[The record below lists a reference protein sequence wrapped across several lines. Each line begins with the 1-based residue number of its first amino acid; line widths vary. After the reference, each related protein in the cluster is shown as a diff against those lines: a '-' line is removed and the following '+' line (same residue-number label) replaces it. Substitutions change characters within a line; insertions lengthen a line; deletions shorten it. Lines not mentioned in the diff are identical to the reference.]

1 MIAVLHQC
9 ANQRM
14 RVELRREVASVEQLQ
29 DALTQHIGARIEDG
43 GDPFVGGSAEDG
55 EQKIDERQ
63 ADGDL

>member
-1 MIAVLHQC
+1 MSAVVHQP

-14 RVELRREVASVEQLQ
+14 CVELLREVAPVQQLHN
-29 DALTQHIGARIEDG
+29 APAQHTGARVEDG
-43 GDPFVGGSAEDG
+43 RDPFVGGSAEDG